1 MIYINRVNNSIFNNK
16 LSFVISDFDRT
27 ITESGSATSWS
38 IIPSSNLVNPNLK
51 LESEVLFNKYR
62 KIELNNSMPLNI
74 KARYMEN
81 WALEQINLYNKY
93 NISKYLLN
101 DIIASNKKLKIRK
114 DFRLFVNKLK
124 NNNIRLYIVS
134 AGIYDVIKYVLLY
147 NDIDL
152 SNIKIISNHLVYSD
166 NIISGIKKDILHSCN
181 KDSISLSIDNN
192 EYGLLFGDQVEDILI
207 GNNYN
212 TINIGFMN
220 SNCIN
225 YDIVL
230 TNNSSF
236 SNISKILIKE

>member
-101 DIIASNKKLKIRK
+101 DIITSNKMLKIRK

-124 NNNIRLYIVS
+124 NNNIRIYSKCWYI
-134 AGIYDVIKYVLLY
+134 
-147 NDIDL
+147 
-152 SNIKIISNHLVYSD
+152 
-166 NIISGIKKDILHSCN
+166 
-181 KDSISLSIDNN
+181 
-192 EYGLLFGDQVEDILI
+192 
-207 GNNYN
+207 
-212 TINIGFMN
+212 
-220 SNCIN
+220 
-225 YDIVL
+225 
-230 TNNSSF
+230 
-236 SNISKILIKE
+236 